1 MGLLSTSFETGT
13 AWSDDLFLLFS
24 IIMVLFDFYE
34 QCRTFT
40 TKLLAW
46 RLHVPQFS
54 HNGSFHIILH
64 ITTAAIFWLYINFI
78 TSSWNRR
85 IIVNKLKLC

>member
-40 TKLLAW
+40 TKLLA
-46 RLHVPQFS
+46 
-54 HNGSFHIILH
+54 
-64 ITTAAIFWLYINFI
+64 
-78 TSSWNRR
+78 
-85 IIVNKLKLC
+85 